1 MKTFSPS
8 ASDITRKWHLIDAK
22 DQILGRLATQI
33 ASLLMGKHKTDF
45 IRHMDI
51 ADHVVVINA
60 KDIVVTGRKA
70 QQKNYYR
77 HSGYPGGFKVTKYST
92 MKETHS
98 DQVITHAVS
107 GMLPQNRL
115 HDKILTHLHIFSGSE
130 HDFSKQFKKPS
141 QSLNDSM
148 TQ

>member
-1 MKTFSPS
+1 MKTFSPK

-22 DQILGRLATQI
+22 DQVLGRLATRI

-60 KDIVVTGRKA
+60 AGIVVTGRKA
-70 QQKNYYR
+70 SQKKYYR
-77 HSGYPGGFKVTKYST
+77 HSGYPGGLKVTDYSI
-92 MKETHS
+92 MKETRP
-98 DQVITHAVS
+98 DRVIIHAVS
-107 GMLPQNRL
+107 GMIPQNRL
-115 HDKILTHLHIFSGSE
+115 HDKILTHLHVFPGSD
-130 HDFSKQFKKPS
+130 HSFTKQFKQPS
-141 QSLNDSM
+141 QSLNNSI